1 MDRLTIGA
9 VSRLTSI
16 PTHTLRKWESRHE
29 IVQPLRS
36 ESGRRFYTEDHV
48 ARLTEVKALMAEG
61 HALSE
66 LAKLD
71 TSDLRTLR
79 KGTKKTQ
86 TLSFVAHRHRGDTAR
101 REDKAKKRRLREAGT
116 NFSHGR

>member
-1 MDRLTIGA
+1 MNRLTIGE

-16 PTHTLRKWESRHE
+16 PTHTLRIWESRHE

-48 ARLTEVKALMAEG
+48 ARLNEVKALMAEG

-66 LAKLD
+66 LAKLE
-71 TSDLRTLR
+71 TSDLKSLR
-79 KGTKKTQ
+79 
-86 TLSFVAHRHRGDTAR
+86 VRGMKMKSLM
-101 REDKAKKRRLREAGT
+101 EM
-116 NFSHGR
+116 

>member
-48 ARLTEVKALMAEG
+48 ARLSEVKALMAEG
-61 HALSE
+61 HSNKYIADKLSLSE
-66 LAKLD
+66 NTVRNHIATLMDHFEVHNRTKIIIAAQQAGYLA
-71 TSDLRTLR
+71 RP
-79 KGTKKTQ
+79 
-86 TLSFVAHRHRGDTAR
+86 
-101 REDKAKKRRLREAGT
+101 E
-116 NFSHGR
+116 